1 MTVADQIKQSV
12 PMTRA
17 APFYGLHV
25 RHDGFCCCPFHGEKT
40 PSMKVYDGDKGFCCF
55 GCHKGGSVIDFV
67 MELYGLP
74 FVDAEKRLDADFNL
88 GLFTDDQTP
97 EERQRAARA
106 VRERK
111 KAIEQR
117 NRKHRALH
125 AAYDAALT
133 AYADADKLCMEAQE
147 LPPFRWSSAH
157 CEALKAINGLWYDL
171 QSAQTALSM
180 FEHENHTSG
189 ALPDKGVKQ

>member
-67 MELYGLP
+67 MGLYGLS
-74 FVDAEKRLDADFNL
+74 FLDAEKRLDADFNL

-111 KAIEQR
+111 KELEQR
-117 NRKHRALH
+117 DRKHRALWK
-125 AAYDAALT
+125 AYNAALT
-133 AYADADKLCMEAQE
+133 AYADADKLCMEAYDMPTVYWKE
-147 LPPFRWSSAH
+147 TH
-157 CEALKAINGLWYDL
+157 YEAVKTIDDLWYDL
-171 QSAQTALSM
+171 QSAQTALCM
-180 FEHENHTSG
+180 FEKENHTSG
-189 ALPDKGVKQ
+189 TRRIRG